1 LSPGLRTRISTF
13 VFTPVDCDAA
23 GAVTVSE
30 FVAAVISGSA
40 EVDTTSSPL
49 DFWVTGLS
57 APGLRTRTETLML
70 PASACVAVTTSG
82 VS

>member
-13 VFTPVDCDAA
+13 VFAPA
-23 GAVTVSE
+23 GSDGTDGVTVAG

-40 EVDTTSSPL
+40 EADTTSVPL
-49 DFWVTGLS
+49 ESWVIGPLV
-57 APGLRTRTETLML
+57 PGLRTRTETLML